1 VFESFACDARE
12 TVARDHRGSRFEATH
27 LCIESATQVLLGL
40 ASGVLLLLAP
50 AWSLAGNLTVTVT
63 DRNGAAV
70 AETAVTVSELN
81 KAADTTTKHK
91 TETRFVM
98 DQLGMRFVP
107 ELLVVP
113 VGSTVNF
120 PNSDSVSHQVYSFS
134 KAKRFQ
140 LSLYKGTVHPPVQ
153 FDTPGLV
160 VMGCN
165 IHDQMA
171 GYIYVTD
178 ARWYGKTDSQGKVVL
193 EDVPATDVEVT
204 IWNPRI
210 ADAHEK
216 LTRPVKV
223 SDASQSVEFRLGK
236 TLRSLPEPRPRN
248 PGWDY

>member
-1 VFESFACDARE
+1 
-12 TVARDHRGSRFEATH
+12 
-27 LCIESATQVLLGL
+27 LLEL
-40 ASGVLLLLAP
+40 AWGVLLLLLP
-50 AWSLAGNLTVTVT
+50 VWSLAANLTITVT

-70 AETAVTVSELN
+70 AETVVTVSELS
-81 KAADTTTKHK
+81 KSSDMTTKHK
-91 TETRFVM
+91 TEARFVM

-113 VGSTVNF
+113 VGRAVNF

-140 LSLYKGTVHPPVQ
+140 LSLYKGTLHPPVQ
-153 FDTPGLV
+153 FDKTGLV

-178 ARWYGKTDSQGKVVL
+178 APWYGKTDLQGKLVL
-193 EDVPATDVEVT
+193 DEVAATDVEVT

-210 ADAHEK
+210 ADAPDTLTRHIK
-216 LTRPVKV
+216 LTDSP
-223 SDASQSVEFRLGK
+223 QSVDFHLGK
-236 TLRSLPEPRPRN
+236 NMRSLPEPRPRN